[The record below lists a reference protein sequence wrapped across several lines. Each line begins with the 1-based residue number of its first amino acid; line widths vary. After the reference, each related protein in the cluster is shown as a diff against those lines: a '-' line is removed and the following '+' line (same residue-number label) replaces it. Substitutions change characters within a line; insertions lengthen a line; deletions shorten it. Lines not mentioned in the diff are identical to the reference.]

1 MKAAAINDCIDRSL
15 VLTNEDHTVYRD
27 VVHKS
32 VVAARAE
39 LAAIKYENAVMREAL
54 ARVASWEG
62 FPGSP
67 RSYMPEVLSALEMTK
82 VDEDA

>member
-1 MKAAAINDCIDRSL
+1 MKAEAINDCIDRSL
-15 VLTNEDHTVYRD
+15 ALTNTDDTVYRD

-54 ARVASWEG
+54 VRVASWEG

-67 RSYMPEVLSALEMTK
+67 RSYMPEVISALEMTK